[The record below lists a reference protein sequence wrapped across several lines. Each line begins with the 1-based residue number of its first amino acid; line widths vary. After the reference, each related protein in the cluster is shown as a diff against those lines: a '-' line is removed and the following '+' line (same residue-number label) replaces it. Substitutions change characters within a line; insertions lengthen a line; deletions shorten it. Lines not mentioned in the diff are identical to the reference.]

1 MPVVGRPL
9 ARLLIARA
17 RRSPARRRDAYL
29 TTVGDPAALTA
40 DPALAALLEEGSARL
55 LHGNLRAMVDW
66 GASGLRFDVRTLAR
80 LVRGPALVA
89 AGTLDRVTPLPGARW
104 LADALP
110 DGRLVTLPGVGHFP
124 QFEAP
129 EEVAAAIAAHLVPR
143 AT

>member
-1 MPVVGRPL
+1 MKAWRCSN
-9 ARLLIARA
+9 RA
-17 RRSPARRRDAYL
+17 P
-29 TTVGDPAALTA
+29 
-40 DPALAALLEEGSARL
+40 RL

-124 QFEAP
+124 QVEAP
-129 EEVAAAIAAHLVPR
+129 EEVAVAIAAHLVPR